1 MLCRYK
7 LLLAG
12 IIDDPKE
19 RKLMTVDDDYEEPLL
34 TVVEGDGAGPSNLM
48 G

>member
-1 MLCRYK
+1 VWSHTHH
-7 LLLAG
+7 AG

-34 TVVEGDGAGPSNLM
+34 TVVEVSEQWVGGL
-48 G
+48 